1 MTTPTYSDSQREYWS
16 KRPANVLQYLTAE
29 FYHPDFGYIRLVQNQ
44 YTDKTFDVDGTGEVF
59 TATSMEIP
67 TVTSQSTDTT
77 QAGSISFG
85 RIGSDVR
92 QKLMMITPMGSINYP
107 IQVTLRHYEN
117 GITAPIYE
125 RRLYADKNGIAIGAD
140 NVTVKLSVN
149 NPAKLTNEG
158 SFYDPAVWTGLQS
171 I

>member
-1 MTTPTYSDSQREYWS
+1 MTTPTYSDNQRKYWT

-29 FYHPDFGYIRLVQNQ
+29 FYHPDFDYIRLVQNQ
-44 YTDKTFDVDGTGEVF
+44 YTDKTFDVDGTNEVF
-59 TATSMEIP
+59 TATSMKIP
-67 TVTSQSTDTT
+67 VVTSQSTDTT
-77 QAGSISFG
+77 QAGSILFG

-140 NVTVKLSVN
+140 NVSVKLSVN
-149 NPAKLTNEG
+149 NPAKVLPTAKY
-158 SFYDPAVWTGLQS
+158 FP
-171 I
+171 